1 MYNDNLLITNDWRSI
16 TYNVSTSMFQIVSGY
31 ICIDLMSMLNLHF
44 MGQYTDKYQT
54 ASYGIAWMLIQL
66 LFVPLGLGLVS
77 HAIQVST
84 KDSIIRSHMPWD
96 KISTSSHR
104 FTQTSRFIPYYL
116 YPYLFFYSFT
126 ILNTWFNSLYKKT
139 LRSLHNMHGISNKIN
154 KLRRQMIIPL
164 FIAAFLLLQIE
175 CLKQYLVGCRIFQP
189 FPFIYASTLIFHLL
203 ACVFLFLICDL
214 GYIGLCLSI
223 ILSELFTLFMLIRY
237 IYKHQEVYDLLA
249 NFQFSCQIFQYK
261 ETYIMF
267 VKESIPLILHIYAD
281 FIVFYI
287 LSFVAYSLGV
297 NQANAQLAFANTS
310 SIYFKFPISLS
321 VTLMSYVGNSLS
333 QHNIALAKQ
342 YIISG
347 MGVQGV
353 VLISLVIGLTIF
365 QDQWSRI
372 YSSDPQIQQI
382 MLETLPYF
390 LMGSVCFDG
399 IQGALSG
406 ALKGVNKSTIV
417 SNQTMISYYII
428 GIPVVLILAYVFHLE
443 LIGIW
448 LGFGLC
454 NLYLTIIYIYVL
466 KDLNW
471 NEQADMITQKLLK
484 HEGCLGDID
493 LPLIQQQQKE
503 QQ

>member
-66 LFVPLGLGLVS
+66 LFVPLGLGINQGLNNQVS
-77 HAIQVST
+77 HALGQN
-84 KDSIIRSHMPWD
+84 KH
-96 KISTSSHR
+96 KL
-104 FTQTSRFIPYYL
+104 TQIYL
-116 YPYLFFYSFT
+116 NFT
-126 ILNTWFNSLYKKT
+126 IYSILFVSVPFFLFIYNTQYLVQFIVQEDTDIITQYAW
-139 LRSLHNMHGISNKIN
+139 
-154 KLRRQMIIPL
+154 QMIIPL

-189 FPFIYASTLIFHLL
+189 FPFIYASTLLFHLL

-237 IYKHQEVYDLLA
+237 VYKHQEVYDLLA

-333 QHNIALAKQ
+333 QHKIALAKQ

-347 MGVQGV
+347 MCVQGA

-390 LMGSVCFDG
+390 LIGSVCFDG

-428 GIPVVLILAYVFHLE
+428 GIPVVLVLAYVFDLE

-448 LGFGLC
+448 LGFGFC

-493 LPLIQQQQKE
+493 LPLVQKQQE

>member
-1 MYNDNLLITNDWRSI
+1 
-16 TYNVSTSMFQIVSGY
+16 MFQIVSGY
-31 ICIDLMSMLNLHF
+31 ICADLMSMFNLHF

-54 ASYGIAWMLIQL
+54 AAYGIAWMIIQL
-66 LFVPLGLGLVS
+66 QFVPLGLGINQGLNNQVS
-77 HAIQVST
+77 HALGQNKIKLSQT
-84 KDSIIRSHMPWD
+84 YLNFAIYSIIF
-96 KISTSSHR
+96 ISLPFFLLIYNSQYLVQFIVQEETEII
-104 FTQTSRFIPYYL
+104 TQYA
-116 YPYLFFYSFT
+116 
-126 ILNTWFNSLYKKT
+126 W
-139 LRSLHNMHGISNKIN
+139 
-154 KLRRQMIIPL
+154 QMIIPL

-175 CLKQYLVGCRIFQP
+175 CLKQYLVGCRIFEP
-189 FPFIYASTLIFHLL
+189 FPYIYASTLVFHLF
-203 ACVFLFLICDL
+203 ACSFLFIICNL
-214 GYIGLCLSI
+214 GFMGLCLAI
-223 ILSELFTLFMLIRY
+223 ILSELFTLLMLIRY
-237 IYKHQEVYDLLA
+237 IYKNPEVYNLIA
-249 NFQFSCQIFQYK
+249 SFEFSCQIFQYR

-267 VKESIPLILHIYAD
+267 IKESIPLILHIYAD

-287 LSFVAYSLGV
+287 LSFVAFSLGV

-333 QHNIALAKQ
+333 QNKIELAKQ

-347 MGVQGV
+347 MCLQGF
-353 VLISLVIGLTIF
+353 VLITLVIGLTIF
-365 QDQWSRI
+365 KEEWSHL
-372 YSSDPQIQQI
+372 YSSDVQIQQI

-390 LMGSVCFDG
+390 LIGSVCLDG

-428 GIPVVLILAYVFHLE
+428 GVPVVLILAYVLNLQ

-454 NLYLTIIYIYVL
+454 NLYLTIIFLYVL
-466 KDLNW
+466 KNLDW
-471 NEQADMITQKLLK
+471 NQQADLITEKLQK
-484 HEGCLGDID
+484 HQDCLGDID
-493 LPLIQQQQKE
+493 LPLIQKQQE

>member
-31 ICIDLMSMLNLHF
+31 ICTDLMSMLNLHF

-66 LFVPLGLGLVS
+66 LFVPLGLGINQGLNNQVS
-77 HAIQVST
+77 HALGQN
-84 KDSIIRSHMPWD
+84 
-96 KISTSSHR
+96 KIKLS
-104 FTQTSRFIPYYL
+104 QTYL
-116 YPYLFFYSFT
+116 NFT
-126 ILNTWFNSLYKKT
+126 IYSILFVSIPFFLFIYNTQYLVQFIVQEETEIITQYAW
-139 LRSLHNMHGISNKIN
+139 
-154 KLRRQMIIPL
+154 QMIIPL

-189 FPFIYASTLIFHLL
+189 FPFIYASTLLFHLL
-203 ACVFLFLICDL
+203 ACVFLFLICNL

-223 ILSELFTLFMLIRY
+223 ILSELFTLFLLIRY
-237 IYKHQEVYDLLA
+237 IYKNPEVYNLIA
-249 NFQFSCQIFQYK
+249 NYEFSCQIFK
-261 ETYIMF
+261 FRETYIMF
-267 VKESIPLILHIYAD
+267 IKESIPLILHIYAD

-333 QHNIALAKQ
+333 QHKIALAKQ

-347 MGVQGV
+347 MCVQGL

-372 YSSDPQIQQI
+372 YSSDFQIQQI
-382 MLETLPYF
+382 MIETLPYF
-390 LMGSVCFDG
+390 LIGSVCFDG

-428 GIPVVLILAYVFHLE
+428 GVPVVLILAYVFDLQ

-493 LPLIQQQQKE
+493 LPLIKQQQE